1 MPRYLIERTFPRG
14 IELVV
19 DEIVE
24 RNADDGVTW
33 LHSYV
38 SHDSRKTFDVYEAPN
53 PEAIRR
59 TAARNR
65 LPIDGITEVR
75 ILEPFGF
82 EVTHEGGRM
91 ETNGFAKAVVVSTDW
106 LAEQGDAP
114 GIVVAEVD
122 ENPDLYD
129 EGHIPGAVKL
139 HWKEDLQDPVERDI
153 VDRKTLSAC
162 SASAAS
168 RTTRP

>member
-14 IELVV
+14 LELVV

-38 SHDSRKTFDVYEAPN
+38 SDDSRKTFDVYEAPN

-82 EVTHEGGRM
+82 DVTHKGG
-91 ETNGFAKAVVVSTDW
+91 
-106 LAEQGDAP
+106 
-114 GIVVAEVD
+114 
-122 ENPDLYD
+122 
-129 EGHIPGAVKL
+129 
-139 HWKEDLQDPVERDI
+139 
-153 VDRKTLSAC
+153 
-162 SASAAS
+162 
-168 RTTRP
+168 